1 MEDKLK
7 EFQIRKN
14 AIMARLDQ
22 VSKKI
27 VQINSV
33 VCDLPGAISILPFS
47 LPFDNASLCVKKDI
61 ESAKRT
67 SGLYFRSDFV
77 EERRLIETSS
87 DVRIAIEP
95 YLDQFMEYVFSEIE
109 KKFKIYKQVQ
119 AVDIV
124 EGECCPTGGCQQ
136 CQEEA
141 EERYQDAYEEWKEN
155 GFTDK

>member
-7 EFQIRKN
+7 EFKIRKN

-77 EERRLIETSS
+77 EEKRLIENFFRCKNS
-87 DVRIAIEP
+87 DRT
-95 YLDQFMEYVFSEIE
+95 LSRS
-109 KKFKIYKQVQ
+109 IYG
-119 AVDIV
+119 I
-124 EGECCPTGGCQQ
+124 C
-136 CQEEA
+136 
-141 EERYQDAYEEWKEN
+141 
-155 GFTDK
+155 FF